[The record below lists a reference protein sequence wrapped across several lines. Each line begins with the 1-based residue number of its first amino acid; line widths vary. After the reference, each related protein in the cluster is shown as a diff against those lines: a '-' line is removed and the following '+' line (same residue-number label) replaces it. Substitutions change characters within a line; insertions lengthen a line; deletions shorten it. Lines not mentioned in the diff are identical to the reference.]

1 MEFRV
6 DGGHGGVSQWRMP
19 RHARID
25 LPGLPA
31 HVCIRSVNGMPILTT
46 DLERNV
52 FLKYLRMAREGLDFK
67 VHAFV
72 FMTNHVHMLVTAGS
86 KGVMAEV
93 MQSLMIRY
101 ARFFNAAHDRRGPL
115 LQGRFW
121 SSPIESEG
129 YFYWTMRYIE
139 LNPVRAGMVLLPEDF
154 PWSSYLH
161 NTGGAHRLEIVFHD
175 QYLRLG
181 STPAERA
188 REWAAFV
195 RQGINADDLDRMRR
209 RFRRN
214 RPLGSDDFERRFKPD
229 PERGTGIGDGS

>member
-1 MEFRV
+1 MR
-6 DGGHGGVSQWRMP
+6 QWRMP

-25 LPGLPA
+25 LPGLPT
-31 HVCIRSVNGMPILTT
+31 HVCIRSVNGMPFLAT

-52 FLKYLRMAREGLDFK
+52 FLMYLRMAMEGHDFRI
-67 VHAFV
+67 HAFV
-72 FMTNHVHMLVTAGS
+72 LMTNHVHLLVTTGG

-93 MQSLMIRY
+93 MRSLTIRF
-101 ARFFNAAHDRRGPL
+101 ARFFNAAHDRKGPL

-139 LNPVRAGMVLLPEDF
+139 LNPVRAGMVLLPDDF
-154 PWSSYLH
+154 PWSSYGH
-161 NTGGAHRLEIVFHD
+161 NTGGARRVEIVFHD

-188 REWAAFV
+188 KAWAAFV
-195 RQGINADDLDRMRR
+195 RQGINQDELDRMRR
-209 RFRRN
+209 RFRQN
-214 RPLGSDDFERRFKPD
+214 RPLGSSNFERRFKPD
-229 PERGTGIGDGS
+229 PTEGTGNGDGS